1 METKMN
7 NTFNEFANQFG
18 TTKKL
23 IRGKPEYVKQ
33 TVEVMRLNVIERAQA
48 ALQIIKS
55 KEEAT
60 SKNPMV
66 RKIRNGLA
74 VKIGYGLKN
83 ETLITFGKDQNGKD
97 MVERHFFD
105 ENRNDAIDFLEGAI
119 SLIEQGKM
127 DDALEAKL
135 ANFRLRAEKGKAA
148 RRKTKT
154 KLIAS
159 VEQIPKA
166 A

>member
-1 METKMN
+1 MN

-18 TTKKL
+18 TTEKL
-23 IRGKPEYVKQ
+23 VRGKPEYVKQ
-33 TVEVMRLNVIERAQA
+33 TVEVMRSIVIERAQA

-60 SKNPMV
+60 TKNPMV
-66 RKIRNGLA
+66 RKIRNGLSI
-74 VKIGYGLKN
+74 KIGYGAKN

-97 MVERHFFD
+97 KVTRFFFL
-105 ENRNDAIDFLEGAI
+105 EKRNEAIAFLEGTI
-119 SLIEQGKM
+119 SFFEQGKM
-127 DDALEAKL
+127 DDVLEIKL
-135 ANFRLRAEKGKAA
+135 VSYRLRAEKGKVS